1 MEVNG
6 TAVISIPLFI
16 KSKFG
21 GEKFDLW
28 LKSLSPEAYDVYKT
42 SIFPSLWYPLKE
54 ILIEPTKRICD
65 QFYEGRLDGAWES
78 GRYSADYGL
87 KGIYK
92 MFVKLS
98 SPEFLI
104 KKASVILPTYYR
116 PSTMKVVENRRGF
129 AIVHV
134 TEFADIEKVIEYR
147 MGGWME
153 RALEICGC
161 KKVKM
166 EITKSITKKDPYTE
180 FQATWE

>member
-1 MEVNG
+1 MDVNG

-21 GEKFDLW
+21 EEKFKFW
-28 LKSLSPEAYDVYKT
+28 LDSLSPEAYDVYKT
-42 SIFPSLWYPLKE
+42 SVFPSLWYPMKE
-54 ILIEPTKRICD
+54 ILIEPTKNICD
-65 QFYEGRLDGAWES
+65 LFYNGSLNGAWES
-78 GRYSADYGL
+78 GRFSAEYGL

-116 PSTMKVVENRRGF
+116 PSAMKVIENTKGYAMVR
-129 AIVHV
+129 V
-134 TEFADIEKVIEYR
+134 TEFLEMEKVIEHR

-161 KKVKM
+161 QEVKM
-166 EITKSITKKDPYTE
+166 EITKSITTGDPYTE
-180 FQATWE
+180 FQSTWK